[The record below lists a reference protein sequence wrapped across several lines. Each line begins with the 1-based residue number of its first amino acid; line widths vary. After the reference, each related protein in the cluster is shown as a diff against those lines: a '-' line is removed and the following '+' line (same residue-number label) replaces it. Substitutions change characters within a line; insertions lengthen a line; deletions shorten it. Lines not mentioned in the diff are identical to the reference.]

1 MSNNSYKQFLLEFVL
16 KDDYERDY
24 DPKTEASKSGARPPG
39 SEFWL
44 CHLIAGWLWAIYLN
58 FSCLVFLNQKLKEM
72 VKVYT
77 SRGGFEEWVHTYSA
91 YIVTPTPAGY
101 GSYSSSSSN
110 RK

>member
-24 DPKTEASKSGARPPG
+24 DPKIEASKTPG

-72 VKVYT
+72 VKVVYT
-77 SRGGFEEWVHTYSA
+77 SRGGLE
-91 YIVTPTPAGY
+91 
-101 GSYSSSSSN
+101 
-110 RK
+110 